1 MNRLQKL
8 FASSPQGIIFTN
20 GLGDIT
26 DWNQAAENIFGWSS
40 REVIGRSL
48 DVIIRR
54 QSPELAAHWGEWKNI
69 ADQPLQGKVVSSSG
83 DTHLVEFLVGRTE
96 VDEHGE
102 TFRLI
107 IANDISHQWLREEQL
122 QRSVRLQVVM
132 NTILHVAM
140 LDEPFLK
147 QLQLLLDLALAIPT
161 LNLLPMG
168 AILVAEDNP
177 LHLSLKVH
185 KGLTEEHVAT
195 CGIVP
200 MGNCYCGRAAVEE
213 MVVSDGNCILPP
225 EWGGEAPCRKL
236 YPEAVHY
243 SIPIRAE
250 ERRLGVLVLFLER
263 PEGGPHSE
271 METMLAVAN
280 ILAAVLEREVLR
292 REQDELISHL
302 KSSNKNLRNEK
313 KFSESII
320 ASLLN
325 GLLILDNAGM
335 VVACNP
341 EGIHLLGQFFPG
353 ELVGR
358 RLTEIVGENL
368 AEVLLASPVDAK
380 KTAGARKK
388 LEFTSASGEAR
399 LIEYINFPRVNA
411 GGEPEGSII
420 SFSDITEADRLLRKL
435 EKMNRFSTIAEIASA
450 VAHEVRNPLAGI
462 KAISQGVESTLEA
475 DDRNRENLRRIIN
488 QVDRLNG
495 LLTDFFTYAR
505 PPKPRK
511 KPTDIRE
518 IIAKVIPLL
527 QSRAQNSS
535 IVIDNRLGDNLPQVV
550 LDPNQMQQVFLNL
563 LLNALDAIPLQGRI
577 EIAAEDIGAD
587 RSVFDERRFTGLPN
601 GVPYLLV
608 RISDSG
614 AGMTEEVLEKLF
626 EPFFSTK
633 TTGTGLGLAIV
644 MRIMKEH
651 NARIY
656 AESVIHQGTTFFLF
670 FRED

>member
-1 MNRLQKL
+1 MKRFQKL
-8 FASSPQGIIFTN
+8 FDSAPQGIIFTN
-20 GLGDIT
+20 GREEIT
-26 DWNQAAENIFGWSS
+26 HWNPAAENIFGWSS
-40 REVIGRSL
+40 QEVAGKSL
-48 DVIIRR
+48 DGIIKS
-54 QSPELAAHWGEWKNI
+54 QALELAARWGNWEDI
-69 ADQPLQGKVVSSSG
+69 ADLPLQGKVVSNSG
-83 DTHLVEFLVGRTE
+83 DTHLVEFLVGKSE
-96 VDEHGE
+96 VDEDGE

-140 LDEPFLK
+140 LDEPVHK
-147 QLQLLLDLALAIPT
+147 QLQMLLDLALAIPT
-161 LNLLPMG
+161 LNILPMG
-168 AILVAEDNP
+168 AILIAEGNP

-185 KGLTEEHVAT
+185 KGLTEDHVKT

-213 MVVSDGNCILPP
+213 MVVSEGNCVLPP
-225 EWGGEAPCRKL
+225 EWAEAPCRQH

-243 SIPIRAE
+243 SIPIMAE
-250 ERRLGVLVLFLER
+250 DRKLGVLVLFLER
-263 PEGGPHSE
+263 PVAGPHSE
-271 METMLAVAN
+271 IETMLAVAN
-280 ILAAVLEREVLR
+280 VLAAVLERAELR
-292 REQDELISHL
+292 REQEELIAHL
-302 KSSNKNLRNEK
+302 KSSNKSLRDEK

-325 GLLILDNAGM
+325 GLLILDNDGK

-341 EGIHLLGQFFPG
+341 EGSRLLGQFFPG

-358 RLTEIVGENL
+358 RLAEIVGENL
-368 AEVLLASPVDAK
+368 AEVLLATPPDDQPP
-380 KTAGARKK
+380 GGIRKN

-411 GGEPEGSII
+411 GGEREGSII

-462 KAISQGVESTLEA
+462 KAISQGVESTLEP
-475 DDRNRENLRRIIN
+475 DDRNRENLRRITN
-488 QVDRLNG
+488 QVDRVNA

-511 KPTDIRE
+511 RLADIGE
-518 IIAKVIPLL
+518 IVGKVIPLL
-527 QSRAQNSS
+527 ESRAQKNSV
-535 IVIDNRLGDNLPQVV
+535 VIDNQLADDLPQIV

-563 LLNALDAIPLQGRI
+563 LLNALDAIPVQGRI
-577 EIAAEDIGAD
+577 EIAAEDIGLD
-587 RSVFDERRFTGLPN
+587 RSVYDERRFADLPT
-601 GVPYLLV
+601 GVPYLVV

-614 AGMTEEVLEKLF
+614 AGMTREVLEKLF

-651 NARIY
+651 QAHIY

-670 FRED
+670 LRKD

>member
-1 MNRLQKL
+1 MKRLQKL

-20 GLGDIT
+20 AHGVIS

-48 DVIIRR
+48 EGIIAS
-54 QSPELAAHWGEWKNI
+54 QSPELAARWGDWEDI

-83 DTHLVEFLVGRTE
+83 DTHLVEFLVGKSE
-96 VDEHGE
+96 VDEQGE
-102 TFRLI
+102 TFRLV

-147 QLQLLLDLALAIPT
+147 QLQMLLDLALAIPT
-161 LNLLPMG
+161 LNILPMG
-168 AILVAEDNP
+168 AILVAEGNP

-185 KGLTEEHVAT
+185 KGLTEEHIAT
-195 CGIVP
+195 CGIIP

-213 MVVSDGNCILPP
+213 MVVYEGNCILPP
-225 EWGGEAPCRKL
+225 AWGEAPCRKH

-243 SIPIRAE
+243 SIPILAD
-250 ERRLGVLVLFLER
+250 ERKLGVLVLFLER
-263 PEGGPHSE
+263 PVAGPHSE
-271 METMLAVAN
+271 IETMLAVAN
-280 ILAAVLEREVLR
+280 VLAAVLEREELR
-292 REQDELISHL
+292 REQDELIAHL
-302 KSSNKNLRNEK
+302 KSSNQSLRDEK

-325 GLLILDNAGM
+325 GLLILDNAGK

-341 EGIHLLGQFFPG
+341 EGRHLLGQFFSG

-358 RLTEIVGENL
+358 GLTEIVGENL
-368 AEVLLASPVDAK
+368 AEVLLVDSADSK
-380 KTAGARKK
+380 LPGGMRKN

-411 GGEPEGSII
+411 GGEREGSII
-420 SFSDITEADRLLRKL
+420 SFSDITEADRLLRKM
-435 EKMNRFSTIAEIASA
+435 EKLNRFSTIAEIASA

-462 KAISQGVESTLEA
+462 KALSQGVESRLAAE
-475 DDRNRENLRRIIN
+475 DPNREHLVRITN
-488 QVDRLNG
+488 QVDRLNA

-505 PPKPRK
+505 PPRPRK
-511 KPTDIRE
+511 KLVSLVE
-518 IIAKVIPLL
+518 IIGKVIPLL
-527 QSRAQNSS
+527 QSRAQKNGV
-535 IVIDNRLGDNLPQVV
+535 VIINRLGDNLPLVV
-550 LDPNQMQQVFLNL
+550 VDPNQMQQVFLNL
-563 LLNALDAIPLQGRI
+563 LLNALDALPANGVV
-577 EIAAEDIGAD
+577 EMVAEDIGVD
-587 RSVFDERRFTGLPN
+587 RSVYDERRCPGLPVE
-601 GVPYLLV
+601 VPYLLV
-608 RISDSG
+608 RISDTG
-614 AGMTEEVLEKLF
+614 KGMSREVQEKLF
-626 EPFFSTK
+626 EPFFTTK

-651 NARIY
+651 EAFIY
-656 AESVIHQGTTFFLF
+656 VESVKQQGATFFLF
-670 FRED
+670 LRKD

>member
-1 MNRLQKL
+1 MKRLQKL
-8 FASSPQGIIFTN
+8 FTSSPQGIIFTN
-20 GLGDIT
+20 GHGVIT

-48 DVIIRR
+48 DGIISS
-54 QSPELAAHWGEWKNI
+54 QSPELAAHWGDWENI

-83 DTHLVEFLVGRTE
+83 DTHLVEFLVGRNE

-132 NTILHVAM
+132 NTVLHVAM
-140 LDEPFLK
+140 LDEPLLK

-161 LNLLPMG
+161 LNILPMG
-168 AILVAEDNP
+168 AILIAEGNP

-185 KGLTEEHVAT
+185 KGLTEEHLAT
-195 CGIVP
+195 CGILP
-200 MGNCYCGRAAVEE
+200 MGNCYCGRAAVEG
-213 MVVSDGNCILPP
+213 VVVYEGNCTLPP
-225 EWGGEAPCRKL
+225 EWEEAPCRKH

-243 SIPIRAE
+243 SIPILAE
-250 ERRLGVLVLFLER
+250 NRRLGVLVLFLER
-263 PEGGPHSE
+263 PVAGPHSE
-271 METMLAVAN
+271 IETMLAVAN
-280 ILAAVLEREVLR
+280 VLAAVMERAELR
-292 REQDELISHL
+292 REQEELIAHL
-302 KSSNKNLRNEK
+302 KSSNKNLRDEK

-325 GLLILDNAGM
+325 GLLILDNDGK

-341 EGIHLLGQFFPG
+341 EGNHLLGQFFPG
-353 ELVGR
+353 ELLGR
-358 RLTEIVGENL
+358 RLAEIVGENL
-368 AEVLLASPVDAK
+368 AEVLLANPIEIMPL
-380 KTAGARKK
+380 GGIRKN

-411 GGEPEGSII
+411 GGEREGSII
-420 SFSDITEADRLLRKL
+420 SFSDITEADRVLRKM

-462 KAISQGVESTLEA
+462 KAISQGVESTLEP
-475 DDRNRENLRRIIN
+475 DDRNRENLRRITN

-505 PPKPRK
+505 PPKPK
-511 KPTDIRE
+511 KKLTDIGE
-518 IIAKVIPLL
+518 IVGRVVPLL
-527 QSRAQNSS
+527 QSRAQKESVAIEN
-535 IVIDNRLGDNLPQVV
+535 NLGNNLPQVV

-563 LLNALDAIPLQGRI
+563 LLNALDAIPFQGRI
-577 EIAAEDIGAD
+577 EIAAEDIGLD
-587 RSVFDERRFTGLPN
+587 RSVFDERRFTGLPS
-601 GVPYLLV
+601 GVPYLMV

-614 AGMTEEVLEKLF
+614 IGMTREVLEKLF

-656 AESVIHQGTTFFLF
+656 AESVIDQGTTFFLF
-670 FRED
+670 FRKD

>member
-1 MNRLQKL
+1 
-8 FASSPQGIIFTN
+8 
-20 GLGDIT
+20 
-26 DWNQAAENIFGWSS
+26 
-40 REVIGRSL
+40 
-48 DVIIRR
+48 
-54 QSPELAAHWGEWKNI
+54 
-69 ADQPLQGKVVSSSG
+69 
-83 DTHLVEFLVGRTE
+83 
-96 VDEHGE
+96 
-102 TFRLI
+102 
-107 IANDISHQWLREEQL
+107 
-122 QRSVRLQVVM
+122 
-132 NTILHVAM
+132 
-140 LDEPFLK
+140 
-147 QLQLLLDLALAIPT
+147 LAIPT

-168 AILVAEDNP
+168 AILVAEGNP
-177 LHLSLKVH
+177 AFLSLKVH

-200 MGNCYCGRAAVEE
+200 KGNCYCGRAAEE
-213 MVVSDGNCILPP
+213 ELVVYEGNCILPP
-225 EWGGEAPCRKL
+225 EWGEAPCRKH
-236 YPEAVHY
+236 YPGAVHY
-243 SIPIRAE
+243 SIPILAE

-263 PEGGPHSE
+263 AVEGPHSE
-271 METMLAVAN
+271 IETMLAVAN
-280 ILAAVLEREVLR
+280 VLAAVLEREELR
-292 REQDELISHL
+292 REQDELIAHL
-302 KSSNKNLRNEK
+302 KASNTSLRDEK

-320 ASLLN
+320 ASLLS
-325 GLLILDNAGM
+325 GLLIMDNYGK

-341 EGIHLLGQFFPG
+341 EGKSLLGQFFPG

-358 RLTEIVGENL
+358 LLAEIVGENL
-368 AEVLLASPVDAK
+368 AEILLADPAEFK
-380 KTAGARKK
+380 PPGGMRKTVG
-388 LEFTSASGEAR
+388 FTSASGEAR
-399 LIEYINFPRVNA
+399 LIEYINFPRENV
-411 GGEPEGSII
+411 GGAREGIII
-420 SFSDITEADRLLRKL
+420 SFSDITEADRRLRKL